1 MKHLLHILLLST
13 LLASANSGCL
23 KDSCNKEPTF
33 LSMEA
38 ADTLEASGN
47 MYDMKIT
54 FTQGQILPA
63 AYYKAATVSRA
74 GLDPYG
80 KPWNNDF
87 ALVQGFN
94 ADDKAL
100 VLHIIGDSLK
110 TGQQTLNI
118 HFIFPDRKDYV
129 DCDHPGGPDKYY
141 LDIAC
146 VLTPSGGT
154 FNVGNFEWEEKLSK
168 GGF

>member
-1 MKHLLHILLLST
+1 MKLLFYTLALST

-141 LDIAC
+141 IDIAC
-146 VLTPSGGT
+146 TLTGSGGT
-154 FNVGNFEWEEKLSK
+154 FNVGNFDWKEKLSK
-168 GGF
+168 GGY

>member
-1 MKHLLHILLLST
+1 MKLLFYTLALST

-80 KPWNNDF
+80 KPWNNEF

-146 VLTPSGGT
+146 TLTGSGGT
-154 FNVGNFEWEEKLSK
+154 FNVGNFDWKEKLSK
-168 GGF
+168 GGY

>member
-1 MKHLLHILLLST
+1 MKLLFYTLALST

-146 VLTPSGGT
+146 TLTGSGGT
-154 FNVGNFEWEEKLSK
+154 FNVGNFDWKEKLSK
-168 GGF
+168 GGY